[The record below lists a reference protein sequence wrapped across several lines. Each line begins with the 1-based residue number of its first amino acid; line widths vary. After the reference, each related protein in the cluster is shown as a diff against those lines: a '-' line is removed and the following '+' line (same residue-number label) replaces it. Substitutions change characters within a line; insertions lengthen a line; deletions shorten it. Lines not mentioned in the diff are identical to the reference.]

1 MQRILIT
8 GASAGLGRALAEA
21 ALAAGHWVAGT
32 VRKDAD
38 ALAFEALSPARAKAV
53 LLDVT
58 HFDKAAPAVSALE
71 RGFGPID
78 VLVNNA
84 GYGHEG
90 TVEESPLEE
99 LQRQFDV
106 NVFGAV
112 AMMKAVLPWMR
123 ERRRGRIINIT
134 SMAGRVGLAGVS
146 YYAGSKFALEGI
158 SESLDKEVSGL
169 GIRVTAVAPGS
180 FRTDWAGRSMVR
192 TARSIA
198 DYDAVFDPIR
208 RRRQEASGHQAGDPA
223 RAARALLELI
233 ESASPPR
240 HLVLGNDALRLL
252 HKAAT
257 ERANERATWDRVSRS
272 TDHDPVGALDTRREP
287 GQNHRR

>member
-8 GASAGLGRALAEA
+8 GVSSGLGRALAEA
-21 ALAAGHWVAGT
+21 ALAAGHAVIGT
-32 VRKDAD
+32 VRKGAD
-38 ALAFEALSPARAKAV
+38 AAVFEALDPTRAKAIV
-53 LLDVT
+53 LDVT
-58 HFDKAAPAVSALE
+58 ESDKAAPAVAALE
-71 RGFGPID
+71 QKFGPID
-78 VLVNNA
+78 ALVNNA

-99 LQRQFDV
+99 LRRQFDV

-112 AMMKAVLPWMR
+112 AMMKAVLPSMR
-123 ERRRGRIINIT
+123 QRRHGRIINIT
-134 SMAGRVGLAGVS
+134 SMAGRVGLPGVS
-146 YYAGSKFALEGI
+146 YYSGSKFALEGI

-192 TARSIA
+192 TSRSIA

-208 RRRQEASGHQAGDPA
+208 QRRQEASGRQTGDPA
-223 RAARALLELI
+223 RAAQALLELI

-240 HLVLGNDALRLL
+240 HLVLGNDALLL
-252 HKAAT
+252 LDDASK
-257 ERANERATWDRVSRS
+257 ERADERSVWEHISRS
-272 TDHDPVGALDTRREP
+272 TAHD
-287 GQNHRR
+287 

>member
-1 MQRILIT
+1 MRRILIT
-8 GASAGLGRALAEA
+8 GASSGLGRAFAEA
-21 ALAAGHWVAGT
+21 ALAAGHAVIGT
-32 VRKDAD
+32 VRKSADAD
-38 ALAFEALSPARAKAV
+38 AFGALHPTRAKAV
-53 LLDVT
+53 VLDVT
-58 HFDKAAPAVSALE
+58 DFDKAAPTVATLE
-71 RGFGPID
+71 RELGPID

-99 LQRQFDV
+99 LQRQFEV

-123 ERRRGRIINIT
+123 ARRHGRIINIT
-134 SMAGRVGLAGVS
+134 SMAGLVGLPGVS

-208 RRRQEASGHQAGDPA
+208 QRRQEASGRQAGDPA
-223 RAARALLELI
+223 RAAKAVLELI
-233 ESASPPR
+233 ESASPPQ
-240 HLVLGNDALRLL
+240 HLVLGNDALLLL
-252 HKAAT
+252 HNASK
-257 ERANERATWDRVSRS
+257 ERACERAAWEHISRS
-272 TDHDPVGALDTRREP
+272 TAHD
-287 GQNHRR
+287 

>member
-8 GASAGLGRALAEA
+8 GVSSGLGRALAEA
-21 ALAAGHWVAGT
+21 ALAAGHAVIGT
-32 VRKDAD
+32 VRKGAD
-38 ALAFEALSPARAKAV
+38 AAVFEALDPTRAKAIV
-53 LLDVT
+53 LDVT
-58 HFDKAAPAVSALE
+58 EFDKAAPAVAALE
-71 RGFGPID
+71 QKFGPID
-78 VLVNNA
+78 ALVNNA

-99 LQRQFDV
+99 LRRQFDV

-112 AMMKAVLPWMR
+112 AMMKAVLPSMR
-123 ERRRGRIINIT
+123 QRRHGRIINIT
-134 SMAGRVGLAGVS
+134 SMAGRVGLPGVS
-146 YYAGSKFALEGI
+146 YYSGSKFALEGI

-192 TARSIA
+192 TSRSIA

-208 RRRQEASGHQAGDPA
+208 QRRQEASGRQTGDPA
-223 RAARALLELI
+223 RAAQALLELI

-240 HLVLGNDALRLL
+240 HLVLGNDALLL
-252 HKAAT
+252 LDDASK
-257 ERANERATWDRVSRS
+257 ERADERSVWEHISRS
-272 TDHDPVGALDTRREP
+272 TAHD
-287 GQNHRR
+287 